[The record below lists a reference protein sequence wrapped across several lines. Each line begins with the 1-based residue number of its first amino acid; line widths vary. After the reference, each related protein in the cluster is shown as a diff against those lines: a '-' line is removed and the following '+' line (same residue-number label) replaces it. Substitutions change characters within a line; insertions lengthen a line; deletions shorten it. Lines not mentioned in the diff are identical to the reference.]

1 MPTVCLPN
9 LTVDFSED
17 GSGPAVVLVHSSVSG
32 NRQWR
37 TLSAVLAPRFRVLA
51 VNLLGYGETS
61 IFGGDHP
68 QTLDDQVAVVRAV
81 CDLVDGPVRLVGHS
95 FGGAVALAVA
105 RQLGNRVEQVV
116 LLEPNPFRMLEVAG
130 RIEAFNEA
138 ADLYASVKVLGGDG
152 RWAELAELFADY
164 FSGDGTWA
172 SMPEGRRRTFAASL
186 PPNFH
191 EWDAVMNDMTTPGDW
206 GRVAAEVLVIGFGGS
221 RRSLQE
227 IVEVFSERNP
237 HWSFAH
243 VAEGGHM
250 APLTHAGL
258 VNPLIVQFL
267 R

>member
-1 MPTVCLPN
+1 M
-9 LTVDFSED
+9 
-17 GSGPAVVLVHSSVSG
+17 
-32 NRQWR
+32 
-37 TLSAVLAPRFRVLA
+37 A
-51 VNLLGYGETS
+51 VNLLGYGETTA
-61 IFGGDHP
+61 FADGHP

-81 CDLVDGPVRLVGHS
+81 CELVDGPVRLVGHS
-95 FGGAVALAVA
+95 FGGAVGLAVA
-105 RQLGNRVEQVV
+105 RQLGAGVERMV

-138 ADLYASVKVLGGDG
+138 AELYAAVKSLGRDD

-164 FSGDGTWA
+164 FSGNGTWA
-172 SMPEGRRRTFAASL
+172 SMPEDRRRSFAAAL

-191 EWDAVMNDMTTPGDW
+191 EWDAVMNDMTTPAEW
-206 GRVAAEVLVIGFGGS
+206 GRIEADVLVVGFGGS

-227 IVEVFSERNP
+227 IVEVFAAENP

-250 APLTHAGL
+250 APLTRADL
-258 VNPLIVQFL
+258 VNPVIEQFL